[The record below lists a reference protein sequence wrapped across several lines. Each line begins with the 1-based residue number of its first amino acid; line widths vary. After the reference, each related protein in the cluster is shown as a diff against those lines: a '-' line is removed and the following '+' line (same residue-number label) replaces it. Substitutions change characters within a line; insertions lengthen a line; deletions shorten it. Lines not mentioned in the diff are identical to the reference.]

1 MYARELAQSVSE
13 LAVLPAAYARL
24 IALLEK
30 PDPPRTEILRLVQ
43 HDPILT
49 AMLLKAANCNR
60 FDASSEI
67 SNVEEA
73 IQRIGDGRLHSL
85 VTATAAAGSFRSIE
99 VQLVE
104 MSDFWHHSV
113 CCGLV
118 ARTLAEEF
126 GQGDPESLF
135 RAGLLHDIGQ
145 LVIYHELPDSARK
158 VLETAGAPEQYR
170 YRAEQEILNVTH
182 AQVGAELLRL
192 WGLPASLCEAVEFHH
207 EPAAAPNGAFDA
219 ATVHIAT
226 GIANAFEPSWKDE
239 RLRKSFH
246 KSILPEAWSIT
257 GFSQEAIQPTL
268 DAVCWDLLE
277 VEDIL
282 VPGASCIF

>member
-1 MYARELAQSVSE
+1 MYARELAQRVSE
-13 LAVLPAAYARL
+13 LVSLPAAYDRL
-24 IALLEK
+24 IRLFAE
-30 PDPPRTEILRLVQ
+30 PDPPRAEIARVIR
-43 HDPILT
+43 HDPGLT
-49 AMLLKAANCNR
+49 AMLFKAANGKCSG
-60 FDASSEI
+60 ASFEST
-67 SNVEEA
+67 NVEEG
-73 IQRIGDGRLHSL
+73 IQLIGDNRLRSL
-85 VTATAAAGSFRSIE
+85 ITATAAADSFRSIDVE
-99 VQLVE
+99 LVE

-118 ARTLAEEF
+118 ARALADEF

-135 RAGLLHDIGQ
+135 LTGLLHDIGQ
-145 LVIYHELPDSARK
+145 LVIYHELPDLARK
-158 VLETAGAPEQYR
+158 VLEIAGAPEQYR
-170 YRAEQEILNVTH
+170 YRAEQEILAVTH

-192 WGLPASLCEAVEFHH
+192 WGLPANLCEAVEFHH
-207 EPAAAPNGAFDA
+207 EPAAAPNFPVDA
-219 ATVHIAT
+219 AIVHIAT